1 MCGHKY
7 YIGFEVQEGE
17 EVMKD
22 CPYGGICSVTCE
34 YYTLWGC
41 TRQVTD
47 GDFLE
52 LNLEDTNNAED

>member
-1 MCGHKY
+1 M
-7 YIGFEVQEGE
+7 I
-17 EVMKD
+17 KD
-22 CPYGGICSVTCE
+22 CTYGGICSVTCE

-52 LNLEDTNNAED
+52 LNLEDIDNAED

>member
-1 MCGHKY
+1 M
-7 YIGFEVQEGE
+7 I
-17 EVMKD
+17 KD
-22 CPYGGICSVTCE
+22 CPYGGICSVTCK

-52 LNLEDTNNAED
+52 LRLEENEDAED